1 MSIGTKLKALR
12 FSIDISEEDLAKS
25 VGVTEEKI
33 KFWEKDLSRPNN
45 ATLSK
50 IAEFFKIDL
59 DFFFEDDSASENK
72 TVQAKN
78 DIEKTE
84 VLKSTVIS
92 QKDDGMEEESNLKNK
107 VQENTVESAKEEKIK
122 NFKRQIEAKK
132 KNSAVELNVSK
143 PQINFSSDSVHS
155 EILAELKKLNDKIDN
170 MLDVIKNK
178 PSFTNIKQ
186 IETTYSMD
194 SANGLLKKGWIL
206 LELFKDEKGFL
217 GYRLGRTD

>member
-155 EILAELKKLNDKIDN
+155 EILAELKKVNDKIDN